1 MYFLFQVYD
10 RESLDRWV
18 SWFNRDPSTER
29 GISPNVVRNN
39 NDNKNDPDD
48 SPISPDRAAVK
59 MPKNESATFGNMQ
72 SEMLYNSST
81 PSLQQNSSIPQSYP
95 TSFSLSRSAKQGP
108 VGTCSIN
115 SPYASYVSNSNFEV
129 SGAPHVTS
137 PYTSFTTSNPNFG
150 RGNLPSNQQNS
161 FGVIN
166 ENAWQRYP

>member
-18 SWFNRDPSTER
+18 NWFNRDPSTER
-29 GISPNVVRNN
+29 GISPNAGRNN
-39 NDNKNDPDD
+39 DDNNNDPDD
-48 SPISPDRAAVK
+48 PPTSPDRAAVK
-59 MPKNESATFGNMQ
+59 VPKSESATFGNMP

-81 PSLQQNSSIPQSYP
+81 PSFQQNSSVPQSYP
-95 TSFSLSRSAKQGP
+95 TSSSLSRSAKQGP
-108 VGTCSIN
+108 IGTRSIT
-115 SPYASYVSNSNFEV
+115 SPYASYVTNSNFDV

-166 ENAWQRYP
+166 EDAWQRYP